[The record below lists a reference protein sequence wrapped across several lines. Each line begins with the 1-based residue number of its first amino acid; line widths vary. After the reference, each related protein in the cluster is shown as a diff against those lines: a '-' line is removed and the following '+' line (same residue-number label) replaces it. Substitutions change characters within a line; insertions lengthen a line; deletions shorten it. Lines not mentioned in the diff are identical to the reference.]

1 MKEGTRIAGPRTAA
15 QALLSMVLAQA
26 LTLGTA
32 RADDA
37 PGLPSAVAPGQR
49 VRVTAEVRGQSSH
62 HSIRGTLVALTHDSV
77 GVVIDGDLGG
87 APVQLPVRAISKIE
101 VSRGH
106 KRHALAGALAGFA
119 VGVAGAAFALILAE
133 AIRGGAACTTT
144 NPDCNSNRGLA
155 AGALEFG
162 LVTTS
167 IGGLVGY
174 SVRTEQWRR
183 VDLPAPDTSG
193 RAIPGPDG
201 RVTVRLP
208 ALPDPVTR

>member
-1 MKEGTRIAGPRTAA
+1 
-15 QALLSMVLAQA
+15 
-26 LTLGTA
+26 
-32 RADDA
+32 
-37 PGLPSAVAPGQR
+37 
-49 VRVTAEVRGQSSH
+49 VTAELAGPLSH
-62 HSIRGTLVALTHDSV
+62 RSIRGTLVALSHDSV
-77 GVVIDGDLGG
+77 GVVLDGDLGG
-87 APVQLPVRAISKIE
+87 VPVDLPVRAISKIE

-106 KRHALAGALAGFA
+106 KRHALAGTLAGFA
-119 VGVAGAAFALILAE
+119 VGVVGAAFALILAE
-133 AIRGGAACTTT
+133 SITAGFACTTT
-144 NPDCNSNRGLA
+144 NPDCGSNRGLA
-155 AGALEFG
+155 AGALQFG